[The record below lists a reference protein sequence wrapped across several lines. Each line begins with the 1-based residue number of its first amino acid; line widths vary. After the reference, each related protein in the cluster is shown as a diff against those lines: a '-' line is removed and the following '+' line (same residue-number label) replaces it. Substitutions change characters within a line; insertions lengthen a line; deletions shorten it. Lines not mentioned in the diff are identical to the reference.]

1 MSNKYVDA
9 ENIRLATSSQY
20 DEKWLQGKIS
30 ENPNLLGI
38 INGLST
44 LAVEQKQHNGGRLD
58 LLLEDENGETRYCV
72 EVQLGATDAEHIIR
86 TIEYWDNERSRNPHI
101 DHIAV
106 IVAEDVTTRF
116 LNVIALFNKNIPLIA
131 VQLKAYKVEEYVT
144 LIGTKVL
151 DLRKNVGEDVKVASQ
166 PADRNYW
173 VKRASASSLKIV
185 DDMLKMVAGI
195 ATNTKVELNYTKP
208 YISITV
214 DGISDNFIVMKP
226 TMKGHVHIDFRIDRD
241 DNDEFL
247 KSVEESEIFHSYTK
261 WGSFK
266 LTVSTN
272 DFESNKEMIKEL
284 LNRATKN
291 SRIS

>member
-1 MSNKYVDA
+1 M
-9 ENIRLATSSQY
+9 
-20 DEKWLQGKIS
+20 
-30 ENPNLLGI
+30 
-38 INGLST
+38 
-44 LAVEQKQHNGGRLD
+44 
-58 LLLEDENGETRYCV
+58 
-72 EVQLGATDAEHIIR
+72 
-86 TIEYWDNERSRNPHI
+86 
-101 DHIAV
+101 
-106 IVAEDVTTRF
+106 
-116 LNVIALFNKNIPLIA
+116 
-131 VQLKAYKVEEYVT
+131 KAYKVEEYVT